1 LAKPLALRLL
11 NRWAVGGIIGKLSF
25 EADETLARPVLEQML
40 NAVRHRGN
48 SVQGFHCAPG
58 IALGW
63 CTAPD
68 EHVPPAG
75 LATNEAQTIRV
86 VSDSQLTNARELR
99 ALLERDRHQFRGMSD
114 PELIA
119 HAYEEWGVRCVE
131 RFRGPFA
138 FALWDETARRLV
150 MARDHLGVRPLFFAL
165 LHGHGVVFA
174 SEIRA
179 LLNDPGVSRE
189 WCPTAINAYLALGY
203 VPAPL
208 TAYRRISKL
217 EPAQFLVVEGRRLH
231 VEQYWDLPMPAQA
244 GTLEETATALEHR
257 LRSAMRGQLKDNHVN
272 GVLYSGGTASSTLLT
287 TTPRHAASS
296 DERLTTVMVALEQDA
311 SELARAHAAATAL
324 GHAPEIEV
332 ATPDMSILA
341 GQLAARF
348 DEPIADPSAIAQYAT
363 CVAAR
368 LHVDCAVTAHGA
380 AALWAGYARHR
391 VERVEAT
398 LRTWL
403 AAPLASV
410 GAHVARAL
418 HDSVKG
424 ARALSRL
431 GMHPADACAI
441 KHSYGLWDEEHRRQ
455 LYTRGFAWE
464 VRDANPF
471 ARHLELYT
479 AREGADALE
488 RALYVDVRTSLPD
501 SLLAV
506 AERSAL
512 AAGLRLRFPLLD
524 REFVEFA
531 ASIPSAHKQ
540 HGATGMLA
548 LHALLSRRLPPA
560 LMPAAQRRPAQHPWL
575 PAALAAMV
583 PGVLLA
589 PRFDG
594 RGIVSRPALRQLWDE
609 HRAGLRDH
617 SHRLWSLLMLE
628 FWFREFIDGDA
639 AEEPMEYAVLMRA
652 A

>member
-1 LAKPLALRLL
+1 M
-11 NRWAVGGIIGKLSF
+11 GGIIGKLSF
-25 EADETLARPVLEQML
+25 DPDETLARPVLEQML
-40 NAVRHRGN
+40 SALRHRGG
-48 SVQGFHCAPG
+48 SVHGFHCAPG

-68 EHVPPAG
+68 EQAPPAG
-75 LATNEAQTIRV
+75 LATNEAQNIRV
-86 VSDSQLTNARELR
+86 ISDSQLTNARELR
-99 ALLERDRHQFRGMSD
+99 AQLERDRHQFRGVSD

-119 HAYEEWGVRCVE
+119 HAYEEWGIRCVE

-138 FALWDETARRLV
+138 FALWDEPARRLV

-217 EPAQFLVVEGRRLH
+217 QPAQFLVVEGRRLH
-231 VEQYWDLPMPAQA
+231 VEQYWDLPMGGPA
-244 GTLEETATALEHR
+244 GTLEETAAAVDQR
-257 LRSAMRGQLKDNHVN
+257 LRSAMRGQLKDHHVN
-272 GVLYSGGTASSTLLT
+272 GVLYSGGTASTTLLT
-287 TTPRHAASS
+287 AVPRRASS
-296 DERLTTVMVALEQDA
+296 SGDTVTTVMVALEQD
-311 SELARAHAAATAL
+311 SHELARAHAAGEAL

-332 ATPDMSILA
+332 ATPDISIVA
-341 GQLAARF
+341 GELAARF

-368 LHVDCAVTAHGA
+368 VHVDCAVTAHGA
-380 AALWAGYARHR
+380 AAVWAGYTRHR
-391 VERVEAT
+391 VERVEGT

-403 AAPLASV
+403 GAPLASV

-418 HDSVKG
+418 NDSFKG

-431 GMHPADACAI
+431 GMEPADACAI

-471 ARHLELYT
+471 ARHLELYA
-479 AREGADALE
+479 ARDGADPLE
-488 RALYVDVRTSLPD
+488 RALYVDARTFLPD

-512 AAGLRLRFPLLD
+512 AAGLRLRFPMLD

-531 ASIPSAHKQ
+531 MSIPSAHKQ
-540 HGATGMLA
+540 QGATGMLA
-548 LHALLSRRLPPA
+548 LHELLSHRLSPEF
-560 LMPAAQRRPAQHPWL
+560 MPAAHRRPARHPWL
-575 PAALAAMV
+575 PAALAVMV
-583 PGVLLA
+583 PGVLLT
-589 PRFDG
+589 PRFDS
-594 RGIVSRPALRQLWDE
+594 RGIVSRPALKELWDE
-609 HRAGLRDH
+609 HRVGDRDH

-639 AEEPMEYAVLMRA
+639 AEEPMEYAVVTRA

>member
-1 LAKPLALRLL
+1 
-11 NRWAVGGIIGKLSF
+11 VGGIIGKLSF
-25 EADETLARPVLEQML
+25 EPDEALARPVLEQML
-40 NAVRHRGN
+40 NALRHRGAAA
-48 SVQGFHCAPG
+48 QGFHCAPG

-75 LATNEAQTIRV
+75 LATNQAQNIRV

-99 ALLERDRHQFRGMSD
+99 ARLERDRHQFRAASD

-119 HAYEEWGVRCVE
+119 HAYEEWGIQCVE

-138 FALWDETARRLV
+138 FALWDQSARRLV
-150 MARDHLGVRPLFFAL
+150 LARDHLGVRPLFFAL

-217 EPAQFLVVEGRRLH
+217 EPAQYLVVEGRRLH
-231 VEQYWDLPMPAQA
+231 VEQYWDLPTAERA
-244 GTLEETATALEHR
+244 GTLDETASALEQR
-257 LRSAMRGQLKDNHVN
+257 LRSAMRGQLKDDHVN
-272 GVLYSGGTASSTLLT
+272 GVLYSGGTASTTLLT
-287 TTPRHAASS
+287 TVPQRVSGS
-296 DERLTTVMVALEQDA
+296 KLTTVMVALEQEN
-311 SELARAHAAATAL
+311 SELARSHAAGAAL
-324 GHAPEIEV
+324 GHTPEIEV
-332 ATPDMSILA
+332 ATPDVAILA

-348 DEPIADPSAIAQYAT
+348 DEPIADPSAIAHYAT

-368 LHVDCAVTAHGA
+368 VHVDCAVTAHGA

-391 VERVEAT
+391 VERVEGT

-403 AAPLASV
+403 GAPLASV

-418 HDSVKG
+418 HDSIKG

-431 GMHPADACAI
+431 GMEPADACAV

-471 ARHLELYT
+471 MRHLELYA
-479 AREGADALE
+479 ARDGSDALE
-488 RALYVDVRTSLPD
+488 RALYVDVRTFLPD

-512 AAGLRLRFPLLD
+512 AAGLRLRFPMLD

-531 ASIPSAHKQ
+531 AAIPSAHKQ
-540 HGATGMLA
+540 HGATAMLA
-548 LHALLSRRLPPA
+548 LHELLARRLTPA
-560 LMPAAQRRPAQHPWL
+560 LIPPAQRRPAQHPWL

-583 PGVLLA
+583 PGVLLT

-594 RGIVSRPALRQLWDE
+594 RGIVSRPALKQLWEE
-609 HRAGLRDH
+609 HRAGHRDH